1 MKIVDTFK
9 NIYVKFR
16 DMFCFIV
23 KQVGLS
29 SYMPYEK
36 NETNLIKKTK
46 TITSS

>member
-36 NETNLIKKTK
+36 NETNLIKTK
-46 TITSS
+46 KITSS